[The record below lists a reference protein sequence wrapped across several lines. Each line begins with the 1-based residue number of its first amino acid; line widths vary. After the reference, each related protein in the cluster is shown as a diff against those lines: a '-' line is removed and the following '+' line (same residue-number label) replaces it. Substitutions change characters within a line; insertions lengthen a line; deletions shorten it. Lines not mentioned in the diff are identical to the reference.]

1 MQSVSLKVSNNRA
14 FDGESTK
21 FGIVIVLA
29 ARFENL
35 MRPKMVAPQCVFYR
49 PEYCALGPNFKLFKI
64 ASYVHHLKALFMLIK
79 ISIRNIC

>member
-21 FGIVIVLA
+21 VDIVVVLA
-29 ARFENL
+29 SRFENL

-49 PEYCALGPNFKLFKI
+49 PDI
-64 ASYVHHLKALFMLIK
+64 AKGRCNLNVYTLL
-79 ISIRNIC
+79 